1 MSAKK
6 KITFISGT
14 RADYGKIKP
23 LISSVYRNVNFEVS
37 IIVTGMH
44 LSKPHGYTY
53 YQIKKD
59 FPKINIFKF
68 INYQESMDKILAVT
82 ILGINLIIKKDR
94 PDLIVAHGDRPEA
107 LSSAIV
113 GHLNNILVCHIEGG
127 EISGTVDESI
137 RHATSK
143 LAHTHFVSNLK
154 AKKILVQL
162 GEIKKNIFVIGSPE
176 VDVMLSNKLP
186 AISEVKKKYEIYF
199 DNYSIV
205 CMHPDLNEDKKSLS
219 NNINK
224 LVTSLIKSDAKYII
238 IYPNNDTNSYLILNE
253 YKRLKNNKNFK
264 LIPSMRFEYYLTLLK
279 NADSIIGNSSS
290 GIREAPVYK
299 VKTINIGNRQR
310 MRSNNPLIVNLKS
323 YSIPK
328 NMLKIIN
335 KQFDYKSRFTK
346 LFGRGKSGIKF
357 LQSISQKSFWN
368 IKKDKKFNI
377 NVSIEK

>member
-1 MSAKK
+1 MFTKK
-6 KITFISGT
+6 KIIFISGT

-23 LISSVYRNVNFEVS
+23 LITSVYSNVNFEVS

-44 LSKPHGYTY
+44 LSKLHGYTY

-82 ILGINLIIKKDR
+82 ILGINLIIKKHR

-107 LSSAIV
+107 LASAIV

-186 AISEVKKKYEIYF
+186 TILEVKKKYEIYF

-205 CMHPDLNEDKKSLS
+205 ILS
-219 NNINK
+219 NI
-224 LVTSLIKSDAKYII
+224 VII
-238 IYPNNDTNSYLILNE
+238 
-253 YKRLKNNKNFK
+253 
-264 LIPSMRFEYYLTLLK
+264 MQM
-279 NADSIIGNSSS
+279 IG
-290 GIREAPVYK
+290 A
-299 VKTINIGNRQR
+299 
-310 MRSNNPLIVNLKS
+310 
-323 YSIPK
+323 
-328 NMLKIIN
+328 
-335 KQFDYKSRFTK
+335 
-346 LFGRGKSGIKF
+346 
-357 LQSISQKSFWN
+357 
-368 IKKDKKFNI
+368 
-377 NVSIEK
+377 